1 MALQQMC
8 KDVKHEILRITSLF
22 TSLVLRRECAF
33 KCVMLETLFYFQTN
47 KLTHY
52 LCDLHVQGFP
62 HDVII
67 IIIYY
72 YYCYYYIE

>member
-33 KCVMLETLFYFQTN
+33 KCVMLEILFYFQIN
-47 KLTHY
+47 KLIHY
-52 LCDLHVQGFP
+52 LCDLHVQGFSSQCYYYY
-62 HDVII
+62 H
-67 IIIYY
+67 YY
-72 YYCYYYIE
+72 YYCYYCIE